1 MAKAATYIKDIRAQV
16 RADHGG
22 KVPDHLNLTIRNYA
36 QALELR
42 DKYRETILEDGVTR
56 IEVGSTGQ
64 MVTRQHP
71 LCGLLYQQEMLC
83 LSYAKALGGTAAKA
97 AVKPEDQASKQATDS
112 LDEFIDG
119 MKGR

>member
-16 RADHGG
+16 RAGHGG

-42 DKYRETILEDGVTR
+42 DKYKETILDEGVTR

-83 LSYAKALGGTAAKA
+83 LSYAKALGCTAAKA
-97 AVKPEDQASKQATDS
+97 AKPEDQASKQATDS

>member
-42 DKYRETILEDGVTR
+42 DKYRETILEDGMTR

>member
-16 RADHGG
+16 MADHGG

-42 DKYRETILEDGVTR
+42 DKYRETILDDGVTR

-97 AVKPEDQASKQATDS
+97 AAKPEDQASKQATDS

-119 MKGR
+119 MKGK

>member
-1 MAKAATYIKDIRAQV
+1 MAKAATYLKDIRAQV

-36 QALELR
+36 NALEIR
-42 DKYRETILEDGVTR
+42 DRYREKILNDGETIV
-56 IEVGSTGQ
+56 EVGSQGQ

-97 AVKPEDQASKQATDS
+97 AAKPEDKGDKDATNA
-112 LDEFIDG
+112 LNEFIDG
-119 MKGR
+119 MR

>member
-1 MAKAATYIKDIRAQV
+1 MAKAATYLKDIRAQV

-36 QALELR
+36 NALEIR
-42 DKYRETILEDGVTR
+42 DRYREKILSDGETIV
-56 IEVGSTGQ
+56 EVGSQGQ

-97 AVKPEDQASKQATDS
+97 AAKPEGKGGQDATDK
-112 LDEFIDG
+112 LNEFIDG
-119 MKGR
+119 IR